1 MWFTC
6 EKNILQEAINTVQK
20 AASSKTTYP
29 ILEGILIKAIDNR
42 VIFTATDLDLGIETF
57 INADVHQNGSIVLN
71 SKLFGEFVRKLPND
85 DLTLK
90 IENNN
95 VYITCQKSEF
105 TLIGNNPAEFP
116 GLPVINENSM
126 YEISQE
132 MLRNMIRQTIVG
144 IAQDETRPILTGVLF
159 EVKSK
164 VLSFVALDGYRLAIK
179 SVNIDNN
186 NNISAVIPGKTL
198 SEISKI
204 LESSEEIVKITFTPN
219 HILFNLGNTKIIS
232 RLLDGEFINYRQIL
246 PDEYRLRARVK
257 VSELMDS
264 IERASLLAKEGRT
277 NLITFDVMRDKLV
290 ITSNSQMGKV
300 YEEVN
305 VELEGEELKIR
316 FNARYFLDVLRI
328 IDSEEIY
335 LEFST
340 NVSPCIIKKTDSDD
354 YIYLVLPVR
363 INSNN

>member
-20 AASSKTTYP
+20 ATSSKTTYP
-29 ILEGILIKAIDNR
+29 ILEGILIKAIDNK
-42 VIFTATDLDLGIETF
+42 VILTATDLDLGIETF

-90 IENNN
+90 IESNN

-116 GLPVINENSM
+116 QLPVINENSM
-126 YEISQE
+126 YEVSQDI
-132 MLRNMIRQTIVG
+132 LRNMIKQTIVA

-159 EVKSK
+159 EVKEEA
-164 VLSFVALDGYRLAIK
+164 LSFVALDGYRLAIK
-179 SVNIDNN
+179 SVNINN
-186 NNISAVIPGKTL
+186 KNNISAVIPGKTL
-198 SEISKI
+198 NEISKI
-204 LESSEEIVKITFTPN
+204 LEPSEGLVKITFTPN

-232 RLLDGEFINYRQIL
+232 RLLDGDFINYRQIL
-246 PDEYRLRARVK
+246 PDEYRLRVK
-257 VSELMDS
+257 ANVGELMDS
-264 IERASLLAKEGRT
+264 IERASLLAREGRT
-277 NLITFDVMRDKLV
+277 NLITFDIKEDKLI

-300 YEEVN
+300 YEEVKIN
-305 VELEGEELKIR
+305 LEGDELKIR

-328 IDSEEIY
+328 IDTEEIY

-340 NVSPCIIKKTDSDD
+340 NVSPCIIKKADSDD

-363 INSNN
+363 INGNN